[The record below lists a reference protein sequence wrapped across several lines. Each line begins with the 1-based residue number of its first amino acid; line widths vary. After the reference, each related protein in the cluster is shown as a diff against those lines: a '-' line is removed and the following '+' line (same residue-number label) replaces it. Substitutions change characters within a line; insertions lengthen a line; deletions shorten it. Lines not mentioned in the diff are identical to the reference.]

1 LPWAYSKA
9 FKDDAKQKYQ
19 CRVSVQR
26 SAHFD
31 SPSSYLF
38 SVESADAVPIAEIK
52 GWVFIGVCMGYARRM
67 KKLTT
72 VASKGL
78 TSKFSASTMQTLTCT
93 YVLVDKK

>member
-1 LPWAYSKA
+1 MMQSVNII
-9 FKDDAKQKYQ
+9 Q
-19 CRVSVQR
+19 CGQINAIGSRR
-26 SAHFD
+26 PAHFD

-38 SVESADAVPIAEIK
+38 SVESADGVPIAEIK
-52 GWVFIGVCMGYARRM
+52 GQLHRTYAWRM

-78 TSKFSASTMQTLTCT
+78 TSKSSASTMQLLTCT

>member
-1 LPWAYSKA
+1 MMQSRNISSLL
-9 FKDDAKQKYQ
+9 
-19 CRVSVQR
+19 

-38 SVESADAVPIAEIK
+38 SVESADGVPIAEIK
-52 GWVFIGVCMGYARRM
+52 SWVFIADACGYARRM

>member
-1 LPWAYSKA
+1 MM
-9 FKDDAKQKYQ
+9 Q
-19 CRVSVQR
+19 SVNIR
-26 SAHFD
+26 SLRLAHFD
-31 SPSSYLF
+31 LPSSYLF
-38 SVESADAVPIAEIK
+38 SVESADGVPIAEIK
-52 GWVFIGVCMGYARRM
+52 SWLSTLCAWRM